1 VEDCRVGL
9 IMFDGGMTRQIGT
22 GTVAAALLASLLVPS
37 PAQAVPA
44 VQPVQAAVRG
54 GADPGAPGP
63 YRVASQD
70 YTLGDRAF
78 QVPGFH
84 LNPEDEAL
92 ADLEVTGNVHYP
104 ASAAGGPYPLVVLSH
119 GYWATCADRE
129 ASDTKAAREAV
140 LSEEEIF
147 DDPAWLTAI
156 GRLWQWPC
164 VPGVAPLPS
173 YRGYDYLAER
183 LASHGMVVVS
193 VSANGVNAGELG
205 EAADA
210 ARAAVINKHL
220 ALWSE
225 LTRTGRGALA
235 GKLRGTFKG
244 LIDPTR
250 VGTLGHS
257 RGGRGVAWHAADV
270 HRGDLPAGV
279 RIRGVIA
286 LAAAGAGNSTEPGS
300 PEAPL
305 YRVTAAPLAVW
316 LGTCD
321 MDQGEDYLTLAKGHT
336 RFPNYRWTVGGA
348 NHNFLNTQ
356 WSPSSGQVEAV
367 DDGAVPAPG
376 LCGDEVWDFPDGWDP
391 EDPSSPQ
398 PTKHWENVVHKL
410 TEDEEH
416 RVLTG
421 YATAFFLD
429 TLRGDHRYAPVL
441 NGAAHPYAS
450 FTTITADKIN
460 P

>member
-1 VEDCRVGL
+1 
-9 IMFDGGMTRQIGT
+9 M
-22 GTVAAALLASLLVPS
+22 AATLLASLI
-37 PAQAVPA
+37 VPA
-44 VQPVQAAVRG
+44 AGSAAHAARPAV
-54 GADPGAPGP
+54 AEPGAPGP
-63 YRVASQD
+63 YRVASLD
-70 YTLGDRAF
+70 YTLGDRVF

-84 LNPEDEAL
+84 ASIPDETGEEGPL
-92 ADLEVTGNVHYP
+92 ADLEVTGGVHFP
-104 ASAAGGPYPLVVLSH
+104 TSAKGGPYPLVVLSH

-129 ASDTKAAREAV
+129 AAATKAAREAV
-140 LSEEEIF
+140 LPEEEIF
-147 DDPAWLTAI
+147 DDAAWQAAI
-156 GRLWQWPC
+156 TRLWQWPC

-173 YRGYDYLAER
+173 FHGYDYLAER

-193 VSANGVNAGELG
+193 VSASGVNAGELG

-225 LTRTGRGALA
+225 LTRTGRGALT
-235 GKLRGTFKG
+235 GHFTGTARHPDFKG
-244 LIDPTR
+244 LIDLTR

-270 HRGDLPAGV
+270 HRDALPAGV
-279 RIRGVIA
+279 RIKGVIA
-286 LAAAGAGNSTEPGS
+286 LAAAGAGTSTEPGS

-305 YRVTAAPLAVW
+305 YRVTTAPLAAW
-316 LGTCD
+316 LGSCD

-336 RFPNYRWTVGGA
+336 RFPTYRWSVDGA

-367 DDGAVPAPG
+367 DDGAGPAPG
-376 LCGDEVWDFPDGWDP
+376 LCGDLVSDFPDGWDP
-391 EDPSSPQ
+391 DDPSSPQ
-398 PTKHWENVVHKL
+398 PVSRWENVVHKL

-421 YATAFFLD
+421 YATAFFLE
-429 TLRGDHRYAPVL
+429 TLRGDRRFAPVL
-441 NGAAHPYAS
+441 DGTVRPYAG
-450 FTTITADKIN
+450 FTRVTADKIK

>member
-1 VEDCRVGL
+1 
-9 IMFDGGMTRQIGT
+9 M
-22 GTVAAALLASLLVPS
+22 AAALLASLLVPS
-37 PAQAVPA
+37 
-44 VQPVQAAVRG
+44 AAEAAKTG
-54 GADPGAPGP
+54 DPGAPGP
-63 YRVASQD
+63 YRVASLD
-70 YTLGDRAF
+70 YTLGDRVL

-84 LNPEDEAL
+84 VDPEDEAL

-104 ASAAGGPYPLVVLSH
+104 TSGRGPFPLVVLSH

-129 ASDTKAAREAV
+129 AVAIKEGREAV
-140 LSEEEIF
+140 LSDEEIY
-147 DDPAWLTAI
+147 DDPAWLAAI

-183 LASHGMVVVS
+183 LAGHGMVVVS
-193 VSANGVNAGELG
+193 VSANGVNAGQLG
-205 EAADA
+205 EAADE

-220 ALWSE
+220 ELWSE
-225 LTRTGRGALA
+225 LTRTGKGALA
-235 GKLRGTFKG
+235 GKFRQNFKG
-244 LIDPTR
+244 MIDLTR

-270 HRGDLPAGV
+270 HKGALPKGV
-279 RIRGVIA
+279 QIKGVIA
-286 LAAAGAGNSTEPGS
+286 LAAAGAGTATNEGS
-300 PEAPL
+300 PDAPL
-305 YRVTAAPLAVW
+305 YRVTTAPLAVW
-316 LGTCD
+316 LGGCD

-356 WSPSSGQVEAV
+356 WSPASGQVEAE
-367 DDGAVPAPG
+367 DDGVGPEPG
-376 LCGDEVWDFPDGWDP
+376 TCGDQVWDYPDGWDP

-398 PTKHWENVVHKL
+398 PTMHWENVVHKL

-421 YATAFFLD
+421 YATAFFLE
-429 TLRGDHRYAPVL
+429 TLRGDRRHAAVL
-441 NGAAHPYAS
+441 DGSSRPYQA
-450 FTTITADKIN
+450 FTTVVADRIT